1 MEWLTLTKVFAGAAA
16 WRAFGSKSAG
26 RVLINALASPDE
38 NVRIIAGMLLVKG
51 GRRALPL
58 LREALKGRS
67 ALATV
72 ITIIGDIGDKSAV
85 GEIEQF
91 LHDRDPQVQKA
102 ARAVCEL
109 LTAN

>member
-1 MEWLTLTKVFAGAAA
+1 MEWLTLVKVTAGAAA
-16 WRAFGSKSAG
+16 WRVFGSKSAG
-26 RVLINALASPDE
+26 RLLIRALSSTDE
-38 NVRIIAGMLLVKG
+38 NVRVIAGMFLVKSG
-51 GRRALPL
+51 QRALPL

-72 ITIIGDIGDKSAV
+72 ITIVGDIGDKSVV
-85 GEIEQF
+85 GEIEPF
-91 LHDRDPQVQKA
+91 LDDGDSQVQKA

>member
-1 MEWLTLTKVFAGAAA
+1 MEWLTLAKVVASAAA
-16 WRAFGSKSAG
+16 WRTFGSKSAG
-26 RVLINALASPDE
+26 RVLINALSSPNE

-67 ALATV
+67 ALVTV
-72 ITIIGDIGDKSAV
+72 ITIVGDIGDKSAV
-85 GEIEQF
+85 GEIEPF